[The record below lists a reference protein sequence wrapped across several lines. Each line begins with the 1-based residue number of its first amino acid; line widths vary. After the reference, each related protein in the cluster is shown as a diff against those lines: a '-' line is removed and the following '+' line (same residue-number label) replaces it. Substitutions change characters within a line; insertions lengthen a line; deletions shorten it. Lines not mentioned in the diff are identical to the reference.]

1 MIDSNLQKRI
11 GVQAKIYRTESTKD
25 FILVRVVDS
34 GDILKKVYE
43 FSAIFIDEGITR
55 GHFSYTTHMLHKD
68 NHCKFPFFWIST
80 KAKIRGLKREEL
92 HTINDISPW
101 DNIVLIDRKNISKNN
116 RRSKDAYLPTSVI
129 KQKNKPITRC
139 NAWYTLGPVRLI
151 YRENNPTGFKLIVES
166 ASEIFNADQVLTEK
180 TP

>member
-1 MIDSNLQKRI
+1 MIDSDYKKRI
-11 GVQAKIYRTESTKD
+11 GVRSKIYRTESTKD

-101 DNIVLIDRKNISKNN
+101 DNIVLIDSKNITKNN
-116 RRSKDAYLPTSVI
+116 KMSKDAYLPTSVI
-129 KQKNKPITRC
+129 KQKNKPIKIGR
-139 NAWYTLGPVRLI
+139 AHV
-151 YRENNPTGFKLIVES
+151 
-166 ASEIFNADQVLTEK
+166 
-180 TP
+180 

>member
-1 MIDSNLQKRI
+1 MIDSDYKKRI
-11 GVQAKIYRTESTKD
+11 GVRSKIYRTESTKD

-101 DNIVLIDRKNISKNN
+101 DNIVLIDRKNTSKNN
-116 RRSKDAYLPTSVI
+116 RRSKDAYLPTSII

>member
-55 GHFSYTTHMLHKD
+55 GHFSYTTHML
-68 NHCKFPFFWIST
+68 W
-80 KAKIRGLKREEL
+80 
-92 HTINDISPW
+92 
-101 DNIVLIDRKNISKNN
+101 VLEID
-116 RRSKDAYLPTSVI
+116 
-129 KQKNKPITRC
+129 
-139 NAWYTLGPVRLI
+139 
-151 YRENNPTGFKLIVES
+151 
-166 ASEIFNADQVLTEK
+166 
-180 TP
+180 